1 MVHEAHLV
9 HDETPGI
16 DAPDDDV
23 AGTTAFAGSTL
34 AGVFAAVH
42 TPRGDDPHVTD
53 NPIGYALATSPVF
66 SVAQNYGAD
75 GPATVKPIQYELV
88 LSSNN
93 VHSGL
98 QTTDGRDI
106 HLFKEGNLIIG
117 RYEIGGNNS
126 PDGSSDEVAA
136 FAISIDPATGQL
148 AMVQYVSLYHPNSN
162 NPDDTVQLNDG
173 TLSVKVTI
181 TDGDGDPASDT
192 VDISCVIQFEDDGP
206 TITSATLSIAVD
218 EDGLAT
224 GNTDAGRAGETLGT
238 GSAIAS
244 GGAGALNALVNFG
257 ADGPDSAAFSLAV
270 QGTPV
275 NSGLDSKGGDVFIVS
290 DGTTLRGYVNLGGNS
305 GYQAGT
311 DREVFTLTVGSNGL
325 TRSRSRTRSIILR
338 SMV

>member
-1 MVHEAHLV
+1 MTDSDGDQSSNSVNIGKLITFLDDGPSIDVKVVHEAHLV
-9 HDETPGI
+9 HDETPGV

-136 FAISIDPATGQL
+136 FAISIDPATGQ
-148 AMVQYVSLYHPNSN
+148 P
-162 NPDDTVQLNDG
+162 
-173 TLSVKVTI
+173 
-181 TDGDGDPASDT
+181 GDG
-192 VDISCVIQFEDDGP
+192 
-206 TITSATLSIAVD
+206 AV
-218 EDGLAT
+218 
-224 GNTDAGRAGETLGT
+224 RF
-238 GSAIAS
+238 
-244 GGAGALNALVNFG
+244 AL
-257 ADGPDSAAFSLAV
+257 PP
-270 QGTPV
+270 Q
-275 NSGLDSKGGDVFIVS
+275 
-290 DGTTLRGYVNLGGNS
+290 
-305 GYQAGT
+305 
-311 DREVFTLTVGSNGL
+311 
-325 TRSRSRTRSIILR
+325 
-338 SMV
+338 